1 MAAKK
6 KPKKNAPSPLIAS
19 NKRARHDF
27 FIEETYEAG
36 LELMG
41 WEVKSLRGGRGHVAD
56 AYVQVKDGEAWLF
69 GATITPLLSAS
80 THVVAEPMRPRR
92 LLLHRQEIDRLIGAV
107 DRKGYTLV
115 PLNLHWH
122 RGRVKLDIGL
132 GKGKKLHDK
141 RADTKDRDWQ
151 RQKERILKKGAG

>member
-41 WEVKSLRGGRGHVAD
+41 WEVKSLRAGRGHVAD